1 MIYRVLVFLVL
12 NFAALGI
19 GRYFMGEGPSSDWYR
34 NLNQAPWTPPGW
46 IFGVSWTIIMIC
58 FALYMAY
65 AWQVAENR
73 KLVVLLFFLQW
84 IVNILWNPVFFKYHQ
99 VFTGLIIIF
108 LLTLVVGATFFLYLK
123 GLKVKSVLILPYLVW
138 LLIACSLNAYIY
150 FKN

>member
-1 MIYRVLVFLVL
+1 MPAGIIISWTFSNREAIRLKQHKKYHYPGNWKITVYFLLLVKIFKKMIYRVLVFLVL

-99 VFTGLIIIF
+99 VFTGL
-108 LLTLVVGATFFLYLK
+108 
-123 GLKVKSVLILPYLVW
+123 
-138 LLIACSLNAYIY
+138 
-150 FKN
+150 